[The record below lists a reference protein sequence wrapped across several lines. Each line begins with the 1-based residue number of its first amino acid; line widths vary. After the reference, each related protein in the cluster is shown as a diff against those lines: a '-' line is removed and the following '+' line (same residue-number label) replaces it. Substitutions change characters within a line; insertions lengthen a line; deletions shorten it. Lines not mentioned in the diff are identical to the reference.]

1 MVVVRRELCVQP
13 ESKPAFIPRP
23 RLIRH
28 TQLKHRHPGLV
39 AGIHESSRNL
49 LTLLLLVTLRLACV
63 TTMVRIIIKG
73 GVCLSACLF
82 FLSVLIMGSRCL
94 EGMSVYLCS
103 SCSFQSS
110 PRTPKT
116 RSSRLP
122 SLSMARISGPVYPL
136 CLSAKHQSSAKPVG
150 MNGLILQSK
159 RQNGPRQKTKSF
171 SIWQSSCPL
180 NGEQ

>member
-122 SLSMARISGPVYPL
+122 SLSMARISGLFCSVHFVINI
-136 CLSAKHQSSAKPVG
+136 S
-150 MNGLILQSK
+150 LILQQGPYILSACP
-159 RQNGPRQKTKSF
+159 QNTKAV
-171 SIWQSSCPL
+171 QSPL
-180 NGEQ
+180 V